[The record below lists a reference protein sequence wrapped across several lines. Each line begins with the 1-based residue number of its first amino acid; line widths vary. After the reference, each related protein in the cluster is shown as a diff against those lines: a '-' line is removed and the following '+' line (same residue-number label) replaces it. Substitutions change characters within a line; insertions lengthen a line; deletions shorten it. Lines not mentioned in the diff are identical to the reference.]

1 MNYSTAYYHKH
12 ADKLNEKRLL
22 RYYTKKL
29 GAEYV
34 NKMIETHPNNVLE
47 ELKKTTKR
55 LTKIQK
61 IERTILMYET
71 IKQNL

>member
-1 MNYSTAYYHKH
+1 MKYSTAYSHQH
-12 ADKLNEKRLL
+12 ADELNKKRLL

-29 GAEYV
+29 GVEYV
-34 NKMIETHPNNVLE
+34 NKMIETHMENVLE

-55 LTKIQK
+55 LAKIQK
-61 IERTILMYET
+61 IERTISMYET